1 MLLPCNPK
9 VVCSCGANSSA
20 ILWTTSISGSLS
32 HALSLHVLF
41 LSSLQFLSPSD
52 IIDRLPKSICSCL
65 VESKQACHYSL
76 QLTVTE
82 GLTVLFLQLLQQV
95 RQHGLNSDPHVGPL
109 CCYHYVNRVLQSQ
122 KKHCAKYNV
131 ASGSVSCVLSSGLD
145 HLQGYWNLQCA
156 IALNSHSASRGLVL
170 TSLLRQVLPNQ
181 R

>member
-1 MLLPCNPK
+1 MLLPCNTK

-95 RQHGLNSDPHVGPL
+95 RQHGLNSDPHIGPL
-109 CCYHYVNRVLQSQ
+109 CCYHYELIECYSPRKNTVQSIMW
-122 KKHCAKYNV
+122 
-131 ASGSVSCVLSSGLD
+131 
-145 HLQGYWNLQCA
+145 LQGVCLVCCLQ
-156 IALNSHSASRGLVL
+156 V
-170 TSLLRQVLPNQ
+170 
-181 R
+181 